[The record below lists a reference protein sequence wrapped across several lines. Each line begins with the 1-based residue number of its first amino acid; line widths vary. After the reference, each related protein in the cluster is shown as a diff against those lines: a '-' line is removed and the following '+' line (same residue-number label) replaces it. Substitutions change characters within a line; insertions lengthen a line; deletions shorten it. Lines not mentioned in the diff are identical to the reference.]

1 MSRFYNLVISQAN
14 WQPSDFLVVS
24 NFQKRLDLEPTPC
37 VILFTAICPWFANQS
52 VCCYNGFNQ
61 WEEKGSI
68 WKGLVNHM
76 KHNLLEKLGVSI
88 PQLGLGCMRLPTDND
103 TIDYAHAQKIV
114 DYAMKNGVNYFDTA
128 YMYHNGESQYFLAKP
143 LPNTPGKAIF

>member
-1 MSRFYNLVISQAN
+1 MCYGKNGVSEYTVHSLQINRFVVIIRKN
-14 WQPSDFLVVS
+14 
-24 NFQKRLDLEPTPC
+24 
-37 VILFTAICPWFANQS
+37 
-52 VCCYNGFNQ
+52 NGSKN
-61 WEEKGSI
+61 KLS
-68 WKGLVNHM
+68 WKGLMNDM

-128 YMYHNGESQYFLAKP
+128 YMYHN
-143 LPNTPGKAIF
+143 

>member
-1 MSRFYNLVISQAN
+1 MLSYLQ
-14 WQPSDFLVVS
+14 
-24 NFQKRLDLEPTPC
+24 
-37 VILFTAICPWFANQS
+37 LFAHGLQNQS

-76 KHNLLEKLGVSI
+76 NTICWKNWGVSI

-128 YMYHNGESQYFLAKP
+128 YMYHNGESQYFSWQSP
-143 LPNTPGKAIF
+143 CQIPPGKLFFDQ